1 MYDNLFYF
9 ANINAI
15 GGIETM
21 FWHLARKYGSQDIT
35 ILYRKADPAQLR
47 RLRDLVRV
55 IPFTGQRVRCR
66 KAFFNYSADI
76 IDYIDADEYCLIIH
90 ADYRT
95 QGYAARGLPIYPKID
110 RYIAVS
116 RTAAAGFKELSGINP
131 EVCYNPFVPD
141 KPRKVLRLISATRL
155 TAEKGKAR
163 MELLANALDAA
174 GIPWSWDV
182 YTNDRNGFQ
191 HPNITVCPPR
201 LDILD
206 FVADADYLV
215 QLSDAEAYSYS
226 IMEALSVGTP
236 VIVTAMPVCEE
247 MGIRDGVSGWILPYD
262 MSEIPA
268 DKIYMGLKKFKYER
282 PADRWAELLAPGVSS
297 WAEEKAKGV
306 TVTATQKFI
315 DLQADNR
322 VREKDE
328 IWTCSWERGL
338 DLEAKGLARMN

>member
-1 MYDNLFYF
+1 MYANIFYF
-9 ANINAI
+9 NNINAI

-21 FWHLARKYGSQDIT
+21 FWMLARKYGDRDIT
-35 ILYRKADPAQLR
+35 ILYRKADPEQLR
-47 RLRDLVRV
+47 RLRELVRV
-55 IPFTGQRVRCR
+55 IPFTGQRIRCR
-66 KAFFNYSADI
+66 KAFFNYSADV

-95 QGYAARGLPIYPKID
+95 QGYAARGLPIYPQIN

-116 RTAAAGFKELSGINP
+116 HTAAEGFRELSGIEP
-131 EVCYNPFVPD
+131 EVCYNPFVQD

-163 MELLANALDAA
+163 MEALAKALDTA

-182 YTNDRNGFQ
+182 YSNDRKSFQ
-191 HPNITVCPPR
+191 HPNITLHPHR
-201 LDILD
+201 LGILD
-206 FVADADYLV
+206 YIAAADYLV

-247 MGIRDGVSGWILPYD
+247 MGIRDGESGWILPYD
-262 MSEIPA
+262 MSDIPVA
-268 DKIYMGLKKFKYER
+268 KIYKGLKKFKYER
-282 PADRWAELLAPGVSS
+282 PTDRWAELLAPGASS
-297 WAEEKAKGV
+297 WAQEKAAGT
-306 TVTATQKFI
+306 TVEATQKFI

-322 VREKDE
+322 VREKGE
-328 IWTCSWERGL
+328 RWECSWERGY
-338 DLEAKGLARMN
+338 DLEAKGLARMV